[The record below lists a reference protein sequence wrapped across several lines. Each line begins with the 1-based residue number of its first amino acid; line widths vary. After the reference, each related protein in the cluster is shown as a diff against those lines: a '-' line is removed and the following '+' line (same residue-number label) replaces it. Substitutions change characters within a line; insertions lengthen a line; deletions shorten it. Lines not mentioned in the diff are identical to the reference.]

1 MPVRWLW
8 ASHRVD
14 WMASNVAVLVMSM
27 SMFIGRL
34 ATISTVVLMVG
45 AAQAAPWSQ
54 PVSLVE
60 AHGRLAVGNRLH
72 VVGHVGGSLVH
83 RSSQDNGATWN
94 TPKTIAPAANNF
106 PMQYGGLYA
115 DGDAVYL
122 LTAAGDMGATSRPL
136 DVRKSTDNGQ
146 NWSHPIRIT
155 GAGQDIRRANVVVS
169 GDNVHVFGGQSG
181 AGGYGTGLFYFRST
195 NGGANW
201 DPGVPL
207 YSNADASARLAVDGT
222 TLHVAF
228 GDKLAANSFGGRT
241 AYIHSA
247 DNGLTWSAP
256 VFIGEVGRQARQ
268 QIVAADGQ
276 VFAIWQREALI
287 QGDPLP
293 ADRLGYNRSLD
304 GGLTWLGPDVLPEDS
319 GVNRE
324 HQQTWLTPGGGL
336 HLSWSHGSPSDPS
349 SSNGY
354 MFSPDYGATWLD
366 REIAL
371 DTPAT
376 SNLPHNIVAD
386 QNWVHILAEPGAGT
400 YVRRPVIIPGDFDDN
415 RVVDAAD
422 LSVWKTGFE
431 TAGSATYL
439 QGDADADQDV
449 DGADFLV
456 WQRQLGRGASAAT
469 FSVPEPASWT
479 LAIGVAVILMRRRIA

>member
-1 MPVRWLW
+1 
-8 ASHRVD
+8 
-14 WMASNVAVLVMSM
+14 
-27 SMFIGRL
+27 MFLGRL
-34 ATISTVVLMVG
+34 ANISGVLLMVG
-45 AAQAAPWSQ
+45 AAQAAPWSE
-54 PVSLVE
+54 PVSLVD
-60 AHGRLAVGNRLH
+60 AYGRLALGNQMH
-72 VVGHVGGSLVH
+72 VVGHTGGQMVH
-83 RSSQDNGATWN
+83 RSSLDNGATWSGP
-94 TPKTIAPAANNF
+94 TTISAAAGNF

-122 LTAAGDMGATSRPL
+122 LTAAGDMGPSSQPL
-136 DVRKSTDNGQ
+136 DFRKSIDNGQ
-146 NWSHPIRIT
+146 TWSHPIRIT
-155 GAGQDIRRANVVVS
+155 GAGQDIRRANIVVN

-181 AGGYGTGLFYFRST
+181 AGGFGTGLFYFRST

-201 DPGVPL
+201 NPGVEL
-207 YSNADASARLAVDGT
+207 YNNADASARLAVDGN

-228 GDKLAANSFGGRT
+228 GDKLASNSFGGRS
-241 AYIHSA
+241 AYIRSA
-247 DNGLTWSAP
+247 DNGATWSAP
-256 VFIGEVGRQARQ
+256 IFIGESGRQARQ

-276 VFAIWQREALI
+276 VFAIWQREALN

-304 GGLTWLGPDVLPEDS
+304 GGLTWLGPALLPRDS

-336 HLSWSHGSPSDPS
+336 HLSWSHGDPGNPA

-366 REIAL
+366 REIAF
-371 DTPAT
+371 DTAF
-376 SNLPHNIVAD
+376 SGNLPHNIIAD
-386 QNWVHILAEPGAGT
+386 ENWVHILAEPGAGT
-400 YVRRPVIIPGDFDDN
+400 YVRRQVILPGDFDDN

-422 LSVWKTGFE
+422 LSVWKTGFG
-431 TAGSATYL
+431 TVGSATSL

-456 WQRQLGRGASAAT
+456 WQRRLGGGASAMSVA
-469 FSVPEPASWT
+469 VPEPAAWT
-479 LAIGVAVILMRRRIA
+479 LIAVGAFALMRRRGV